1 MVHGIQKNPGVG
13 TYEAKGETQSN
24 VKYSMRSR
32 TLDVFHKHN
41 SSRATPGPA
50 AYSHRDEFPHNRFYS
65 AKY

>member
-50 AYSHRDEFPHNRFYS
+50 AYNHRD
-65 AKY
+65 